1 MSLPLLIDVS
11 QNVMP
16 LKSND
21 NTAIEIARDW
31 TKFDAVVLMVPLPST
46 KEVQHQ
52 AENIN
57 EPQTVTLM
65 PLTQGQSPPRLCQD
79 HMSLRTIYRLTTGN
93 SCFSALVIRHRTLHC
108 QDAIGGNRYAHHPHL
123 VQKVNAARV

>member
-46 KEVQHQ
+46 KEVQHR
-52 AENIN
+52 ARNIN

-65 PLTQGQSPPRLCQD
+65 PLIQGQSLPRLCQD
-79 HMSLRTIYRLTTGN
+79 HTSLRTI
-93 SCFSALVIRHRTLHC
+93 
-108 QDAIGGNRYAHHPHL
+108 
-123 VQKVNAARV
+123 